1 MLIMLTN
8 VQKDR
13 RALMSLLNRALAVLT
28 DAPRPDFITTRD
40 EINRDIT
47 PRQVSRYVGDYEE
60 SAKVRIHGAGICL
73 SFGRD
78 AAIPLYPVDA
88 QRFITTENLNE
99 YQFDGETLTVVNSRH
114 RQTFRRVQALK

>member
-13 RALMSLLNRALAVLT
+13 RALMSLLNRALAILT
-28 DAPRPDFITTRD
+28 GAPRPDFITTRD
-40 EINRDIT
+40 EVNRSVT
-47 PRQVSRYVGDYEE
+47 PEQVSQYVGDYEE
-60 SAKVRIHGAGICL
+60 GAKVRTHGAGICL
-73 SFGRD
+73 SFGHG

-99 YQFDGETLTVVNSRH
+99 YQFDGKTLTVVNSRY
-114 RQTFRRVQALK
+114 RQTLCRVQA